1 MEGMTDKQFETML
14 DLIIQTVKDSKSIE
28 DAVQKLEQL
37 KERNKP

>member
-37 KERNKP
+37 KEKK

>member
-1 MEGMTDKQFETML
+1 MEGMTDKQFETMF

-37 KERNKP
+37 KEKK